1 MHLLRRPEQYAACV
15 HRRLGAIVRI
25 VGSVAPAALLPG
37 FLALGLAAWGFF
49 TPGGLAAQAVPAV
62 RSVGHAPAAAEPLV
76 VAPDPAGDPA
86 GDLAGD
92 TGSPTAAPAPAA
104 PDQDADGLLS
114 LGGLP
119 STQNDALV
127 DGLSV
132 VQTYSSVPVGRGS
145 DAAPSPDDDSDSAE
159 LTTGSAHGLA
169 RGRHAGAA
177 YVFAPGALREF
188 HLDVHGY
195 SAQYGR
201 GAGAIEAAQTRAGT
215 AVLHGSGEFALRSS
229 VFAAAEPL
237 AYASTYA
244 AGVETTTRVKPHDLR
259 ETYAATVGG
268 PLGRAFF
275 GFYAFDAQRRGF
287 PAISSPADPSFY
299 ALTAIQRALLANR
312 GVSSQATA
320 AALTYLASL
329 TGRVDRRADQTIH
342 FARVDW
348 LRHPAF
354 APALQYN
361 RVRWSSPAGL
371 VTAPVV
377 ARARASL
384 GTASGSVD
392 QVLLRVSSSAGAR
405 TGNELR
411 VGWLRDLQDE
421 LPQTP
426 LAGEPAIS
434 PGGLAPEVNIGPNGL
449 LFGTPATVSRQAY
462 PDERRFDLAEAFTLT
477 RGRHVVV
484 LGGDVAFTRDRVATL
499 QNSAGTFRYDSATAN
514 GRAGGLVD
522 FISDFTFNVQTLPN
536 GACPS
541 INAATHL
548 FCFQS
553 FSQSFGVER
562 AAFSTQHYA
571 AFAQETWHPAARL
584 TLNFGVR
591 YDYTLLPIPPTPN
604 PLVDAVFAARGATGI
619 FPEDRNN
626 FAPRAA
632 LSAQLP
638 LGLTAHLGYG
648 FFYGRLP
655 GATLLQAI
663 ASTGLPTS
671 TTRIRIR
678 PSVETPCPQAPAANP
693 NQGFGYPCAFVAA
706 PPGVVASSGSTVVF
720 ARNFRLP
727 AVEQASFSLERALPR
742 GTLLSAAYL
751 LNLDRQLPGSDDL
764 NIAPST
770 ASATFTLQGGT
781 GAPGVRT
788 GQTFALPLY
797 TARLSPAFGPVT
809 AITSRSNGSW
819 NALLLS
825 ASTAPAHSLFVRA
838 TWSWSKAID
847 DNPSL
852 SGTPRTS
859 TQLDPY
865 TDGYDKALST
875 LNQVWATRVTV
886 TWQPEPHLAR
896 PALERLARGFRLTP
910 IFAAHAGRPYSLD
923 LFGGPYLP
931 GGHESLNGSGGAL
944 YLPTVG
950 RNTLR
955 LPATALVDLRL
966 SRSFRPTPRLEV
978 QAAAEAT
985 NLLNRMQIS
994 SVNARAYLLGTP
1006 VAGVTPLVFQDAA
1019 AIASEGLNTTPFG
1032 TPTAASTDT
1041 ARARQVQFRLFVS
1054 F

>member
-1 MHLLRRPEQYAACV
+1 MRFFRRPEQYAACV
-15 HRRLGAIVRI
+15 LRRL
-25 VGSVAPAALLPG
+25 AAVLATAVLLPG
-37 FLALGLAAWGFF
+37 LLALVLLSPGLVS
-49 TPGGLAAQAVPAV
+49 AQAVPAV
-62 RSVGHAPAAAEPLV
+62 RVVGAPPLDSNALASGTSVL
-76 VAPDPAGDPA
+76 DPASDEPPS
-86 GDLAGD
+86 
-92 TGSPTAAPAPAA
+92 TPAA

-114 LGGLP
+114 VGGLP
-119 STQNDALV
+119 STQNATVV
-127 DGLSV
+127 DGLSAT
-132 VQTYSSVPVGRGS
+132 QTYTSVPIGRGT

-169 RGRHAGAA
+169 RGRQAGAA
-177 YVFAPGALREF
+177 YVFSALALRET

-195 SAQYGR
+195 SVQYGR
-201 GAGAIEAAQTRAGT
+201 AAGAIETARTRAGGT
-215 AVLHGSGEFALRSS
+215 ALHGSANFLLRSN

-237 AYASTYA
+237 AYASTF
-244 AGVETTTRVKPHDLR
+244 AGGVVTSTRVKPHDLR
-259 ETYAATVGG
+259 ENYAATLGG
-268 PLGRAFF
+268 PLGRQFF

-287 PAISSPADPSFY
+287 PAISSPADPNFY
-299 ALTAIQRALLANR
+299 ALTPIQRALLANR

-342 FARVDW
+342 FGRVDW

-361 RVRWSSPAGL
+361 RVRWSAPAGL
-371 VTAPVV
+371 ITAPVV

-384 GTASGSVD
+384 GTASGSID
-392 QVLLRVSSSAGAR
+392 QVVLHVSSAIGAR
-405 TGNELR
+405 TSNELS
-411 VGWLRDLQDE
+411 VAWLRDLQDE
-421 LPQTP
+421 TPQTP
-426 LAGEPAIS
+426 LPGEPAIS

-449 LFGTPATVSRQAY
+449 LFGTPATLSRQAY
-462 PDERRFDLAEAFTLT
+462 PDERRFALAEAFTLT
-477 RGRHVVV
+477 RSRHAVV

-499 QNSAGTFRYDSATAN
+499 QNAAGTFHYDSSTAN

-522 FISDFTFNVQTLPN
+522 FISDYTFNVQTLPN

-553 FSQSFGVER
+553 FSQSFGVQR
-562 AAFSTQHYA
+562 AAFSTQDYA
-571 AFAQETWHPAARL
+571 AFAQDTWHPVSRL
-584 TLNFGVR
+584 SLQFGVR

-604 PLVDAVFAARGATGI
+604 PALDAVFAARGATGV

-632 LSAQLP
+632 ISAQLP
-638 LGLTAHLGYG
+638 LGIVAHLGYG
-648 FFYGRLP
+648 LFYGRLP
-655 GATLLQAI
+655 GATLLETI
-663 ASTGLPTS
+663 ASTGLATS

-693 NQGFGYPCAFVAA
+693 NQGFGYPCAFVSA
-706 PPGVVASSGSTVVF
+706 PPGVVTSTSSAVVF

-727 AVEQASFSLERALPR
+727 AVQQASFTLERELPR
-742 GTLLSAAYL
+742 GTLLTASYM
-751 LNLDRQLPGSDDL
+751 LNLDRQLPGSTDL

-770 ASATFTLQGGT
+770 ASASFTLEGGT
-781 GAPGVRT
+781 GAAGVRT
-788 GQTFALPLY
+788 GESFALPLY
-797 TARLSPAFGPVT
+797 TARLAPGVGPVT
-809 AITSRSNGSW
+809 AITSRANGSW

-825 ASTAPAHSLFVRA
+825 ASSAPAASLVVRA
-838 TWSWSKAID
+838 AWSWSKAID

-865 TDGYDKALST
+865 TIGYDKALSS
-875 LNQVWATRVTV
+875 LNQVWATHVTV

-896 PALERLARGFRLTP
+896 PALERLAHGFRLTP
-910 IFAAHAGRPYSLD
+910 AFAAHAGRPYSLD
-923 LFGGPYLP
+923 LFGGPYLA

-955 LPATALVDLRL
+955 LPATALLDLRL
-966 SRSFRPTPRLEV
+966 ARSFRPGRRLEIL
-978 QAAAEAT
+978 AAAEST
-985 NLLNRMQIS
+985 NVLNRMQIS

-1019 AIASEGLNTTPFG
+1019 TIASEGLNTTPFG
-1032 TPTAASTDT
+1032 TPTAASTET
-1041 ARARQVQFRLFVS
+1041 ARARQVEFRLYLS